1 MQGFANHHPLE
12 ELVLVPAAES
22 RRKQGARG
30 AQPPSIHMQ
39 YTFKTSVPKAK
50 AALPGV
56 ETLLPLL
63 SDPDECVSSL
73 ALEQLSSLPEAE
85 EIVNRNQDT
94 DDLLFRKRI
103 HQLGKMLEQRK
114 LFDKFV
120 RGYQRCHLDPW
131 EALVLVDKLYDP
143 KSSSLYVK
151 ELSMQIFEQYPA
163 HGRTDMETLADFL
176 RCQGLAAAQPP
187 WLSAAFY
194 LLGDILEN
202 YQGAPL
208 PLCILARE
216 IARQHGFLTAISL
229 HAGRFCLFDGV
240 STMINPMEDWK
251 FIKNVKPSDFHVCSP
266 GEVIRLLLSQ
276 LVATSTMLW
285 DCYDVHLFS
294 RLYQAI
300 NQIPGHPMPYPMGDM
315 DIPGGKKNAN

>member
-1 MQGFANHHPLE
+1 MRPRGPDLFSKNMRYTLKTSPPEGKA
-12 ELVLVPAAES
+12 PAAP
-22 RRKQGARG
+22 A
-30 AQPPSIHMQ
+30 PPDV
-39 YTFKTSVPKAK
+39 K
-50 AALPGV
+50 
-56 ETLLPLL
+56 TLLQLL
-63 SDPDECVSSL
+63 ADPDQCVSLL
-73 ALEQLSSLPEAE
+73 ALEQLAAHPEAE
-85 EIVNRNQDT
+85 EIVLRNQDT

-131 EALVLVDKLYDP
+131 EALVLIDKLYDP
-143 KSSSLYVK
+143 KASSLYVK
-151 ELSMQIFEQYPA
+151 ELSMQIFEQYPER
-163 HGRTDMETLADFL
+163 GRTDMETLAEFL
-176 RCQGLAAAQPP
+176 RGQGLAAAQPP

-208 PLCILARE
+208 PLCIIARE
-216 IARQHGFLTAISL
+216 IARQHGFLTAICL
-229 HAGRFCLFDGV
+229 HAGRFCLFDGT

-251 FIKNVKPSDFHVCSP
+251 FIRNVKRTDFHVCPP

-285 DCYDVHLFS
+285 DCFDAHLFS

-300 NQIPGHPMPYPMGDM
+300 NQIKGHPMPYPMGDM
-315 DIPGGKKNAN
+315 NIPGEKKNDN